1 MRSAEW
7 LVIFYYPVWASVSGP
22 DYTTWVVTRQG
33 VPVPVPSSNRDI
45 TDPPR
50 SLSLSPPSPLSHSLT
65 SPLHPS
71 QSSVISLADL
81 SSLLVRQSH
90 SAPKY
95 LDTATCSDYHT

>member
-50 SLSLSPPSPLSHSLT
+50 SLSLSSLCSPLSHSLLLFILR
-65 SPLHPS
+65 SLPS
-71 QSSVISLADL
+71 SLSLASARYL
-81 SSLLVRQSH
+81 SDHLTRHLNIWTLRLTVIM
-90 SAPKY
+90 
-95 LDTATCSDYHT
+95 